1 MITSTKNDQVKAVI
15 ELRKKA
21 RARNEQ
27 GLFAVEG
34 VRMAAELPKDQVKSI
49 YVSETFAK
57 NPENAAILAEYPGY
71 ELVSDSVFAVM
82 SDTQTPQGVLALVR
96 QFSYGMDEL
105 LKSDRPAHLMV
116 LENLQ
121 DPGNLGTILRA
132 GEGAGITGLIMS
144 RDTVDIY
151 NPKVIR
157 STMGTVFRVPFFYTD
172 DLEQTVLDLKA
183 RGIRVF
189 AAHLA
194 GKNNYEQEDYTGNT
208 AFLIGN
214 EGNGL
219 TEKLSNLADTW
230 VKIPMAGKVE
240 SLNAAIAASILMFE
254 TARQRRAYRRDFMDM
269 IGWLVAFVILIG
281 IEAATMALTTIW
293 FAGGAVFAFFAAV
306 LEFSVQTQLVVFLIV
321 SFVLLL
327 FTRPLA
333 IRFVN
338 RETVKTNVDGLI
350 GRKAKV
356 IKKIDNNEPSGAA
369 VIDGQEWTA
378 RSADEAVTI
387 PVGTHV
393 VIKEVRGVKLIVEMI
408 PETENRN

>member
-1 MITSTKNDQVKAVI
+1 
-15 ELRKKA
+15 
-21 RARNEQ
+21 
-27 GLFAVEG
+27 
-34 VRMAAELPKDQVKSI
+34 
-49 YVSETFAK
+49 
-57 NPENAAILAEYPGY
+57 
-71 ELVSDSVFAVM
+71 
-82 SDTQTPQGVLALVR
+82 
-96 QFSYGMDEL
+96 
-105 LKSDRPAHLMV
+105 
-116 LENLQ
+116 
-121 DPGNLGTILRA
+121 
-132 GEGAGITGLIMS
+132 
-144 RDTVDIY
+144 
-151 NPKVIR
+151 
-157 STMGTVFRVPFFYTD
+157 
-172 DLEQTVLDLKA
+172 
-183 RGIRVF
+183 
-189 AAHLA
+189 
-194 GKNNYEQEDYTGNT
+194 
-208 AFLIGN
+208 
-214 EGNGL
+214 
-219 TEKLSNLADTW
+219 
-230 VKIPMAGKVE
+230 
-240 SLNAAIAASILMFE
+240 
-254 TARQRRAYRRDFMDM
+254 MDM

-306 LEFSVQTQLVVFLIV
+306 LGFSVQTQLVVFLIV

-333 IRFVN
+333 MRFVN

>member
-1 MITSTKNDQVKAVI
+1 
-15 ELRKKA
+15 
-21 RARNEQ
+21 
-27 GLFAVEG
+27 
-34 VRMAAELPKDQVKSI
+34 
-49 YVSETFAK
+49 
-57 NPENAAILAEYPGY
+57 
-71 ELVSDSVFAVM
+71 
-82 SDTQTPQGVLALVR
+82 
-96 QFSYGMDEL
+96 
-105 LKSDRPAHLMV
+105 
-116 LENLQ
+116 
-121 DPGNLGTILRA
+121 
-132 GEGAGITGLIMS
+132 
-144 RDTVDIY
+144 
-151 NPKVIR
+151 
-157 STMGTVFRVPFFYTD
+157 
-172 DLEQTVLDLKA
+172 
-183 RGIRVF
+183 
-189 AAHLA
+189 
-194 GKNNYEQEDYTGNT
+194 
-208 AFLIGN
+208 
-214 EGNGL
+214 
-219 TEKLSNLADTW
+219 
-230 VKIPMAGKVE
+230 
-240 SLNAAIAASILMFE
+240 
-254 TARQRRAYRRDFMDM
+254 MDM

-293 FAGGAVFAFFAAV
+293 FAGGAVFAFFASV

>member
-1 MITSTKNDQVKAVI
+1 
-15 ELRKKA
+15 
-21 RARNEQ
+21 
-27 GLFAVEG
+27 
-34 VRMAAELPKDQVKSI
+34 
-49 YVSETFAK
+49 
-57 NPENAAILAEYPGY
+57 
-71 ELVSDSVFAVM
+71 
-82 SDTQTPQGVLALVR
+82 
-96 QFSYGMDEL
+96 
-105 LKSDRPAHLMV
+105 
-116 LENLQ
+116 
-121 DPGNLGTILRA
+121 
-132 GEGAGITGLIMS
+132 
-144 RDTVDIY
+144 
-151 NPKVIR
+151 
-157 STMGTVFRVPFFYTD
+157 
-172 DLEQTVLDLKA
+172 
-183 RGIRVF
+183 
-189 AAHLA
+189 
-194 GKNNYEQEDYTGNT
+194 
-208 AFLIGN
+208 
-214 EGNGL
+214 
-219 TEKLSNLADTW
+219 
-230 VKIPMAGKVE
+230 
-240 SLNAAIAASILMFE
+240 
-254 TARQRRAYRRDFMDM
+254 MDM

-293 FAGGAVFAFFAAV
+293 FADGAVFAFFAAV
-306 LEFSVQTQLVVFLIV
+306 LEFSVQSQLVVFLIV